1 MKKNY
6 LITILT
12 SIFLIIFI
20 SSIQII
26 FFRDDTSKLL
36 KVGFLYVGDS
46 STSYTGNFIK
56 TEKSLINKYGANIQ
70 IISKQNVPESNCESI
85 LMELVS
91 ENCDIIF
98 STSYGFGETVKKA
111 AEKNPH
117 IQFCQATCSNA
128 NKEPILKNY
137 HTFMGKIFEGR
148 YVSGVIAGL
157 KLQEL
162 INQNKITR
170 EQAKIGY
177 VGAFPLPEVIS
188 GYTAFILGIRSIVP
202 EATMI
207 VKYTNS
213 WTDYNTEKKITEELI
228 QKDCVIISQ
237 HSDTVGPAIACEEA
251 KKSKTVYLVSYNQSM
266 ATFAPTTYLCGSKIN
281 WEPYILSAVDAVYNN
296 KEFSKTIDAIFF
308 GNDATAGFD
317 KNWVQML
324 EMNEISIAPGTKE
337 KVEETIKLLNKN
349 KIDVFYGNY
358 IGVNPDNPNDII
370 DLNTPYIENSFSSA
384 QTFNYILKD
393 VVFIE

>member
-6 LITILT
+6 LITIFT
-12 SIFLIIFI
+12 SIFLIIII
-20 SSIQII
+20 SSIQML
-26 FFRDDTSKLL
+26 FFKDDTSKLL

-56 TEKSLINKYGANIQ
+56 TEKSLTNKYGTNIQ
-70 IISKQNVPESNCESI
+70 IISKKNVPESNCEPV
-85 LMELVS
+85 LMELIS

-98 STSYGFGETVKKA
+98 STSCGFGESVKKA

-117 IQFCQATCSNA
+117 ILFCQATCSNA
-128 NKEPILKNY
+128 NEEPILKNY

-162 INQNKITR
+162 INQKKITK

-188 GYTAFILGIRSIVP
+188 GYTAFILGIKSIVP

-251 KKSKTVYLVSYNQSM
+251 NKSKIVYLVSYNQSM

-281 WEPYILSAVDAVYNN
+281 WEPYILNAVDAVYNN
-296 KEFSKTIDAIFF
+296 KEFSKTIDATFF

-337 KVEETIKLLNKN
+337 KVEKTIELLNKN

-358 IGVNPDNPNDII
+358 IGVNPENPNDII

>member
-98 STSYGFGETVKKA
+98 STSYGFGETVKKV

-128 NKEPILKNY
+128 NEEPILKNY

-251 KKSKTVYLVSYNQSM
+251 KK
-266 ATFAPTTYLCGSKIN
+266 I
-281 WEPYILSAVDAVYNN
+281 
-296 KEFSKTIDAIFF
+296 
-308 GNDATAGFD
+308 
-317 KNWVQML
+317 
-324 EMNEISIAPGTKE
+324 
-337 KVEETIKLLNKN
+337 
-349 KIDVFYGNY
+349 
-358 IGVNPDNPNDII
+358 
-370 DLNTPYIENSFSSA
+370 
-384 QTFNYILKD
+384 
-393 VVFIE
+393 

>member
-6 LITILT
+6 LITIFT
-12 SIFLIIFI
+12 SIFLIIII
-20 SSIQII
+20 SSIQML
-26 FFRDDTSKLL
+26 FFKDDTSKLL

-56 TEKSLINKYGANIQ
+56 TEKSLTNKYGTNIQ
-70 IISKQNVPESNCESI
+70 IISKKNVPESNCEPV
-85 LMELVS
+85 LMELIS

-98 STSYGFGETVKKA
+98 STSYGFGESVKKA

-117 IQFCQATCSNA
+117 ILFCQATCSNA
-128 NKEPILKNY
+128 NEEPILKNY

-162 INQNKITR
+162 INQKKITK

-188 GYTAFILGIRSIVP
+188 GYTAFILGIKSIVP

-251 KKSKTVYLVSYNQSM
+251 NKSKIVYLVSYNQSM

-281 WEPYILSAVDAVYNN
+281 WEPYILNAVDAVYNN
-296 KEFSKTIDAIFF
+296 KEFSKTIDATFF

-337 KVEETIKLLNKN
+337 KVEKTIELLNKN

-358 IGVNPDNPNDII
+358 IGVNPENPNDII

>member
-6 LITILT
+6 LITIFT
-12 SIFLIIFI
+12 SIFLIIII
-20 SSIQII
+20 SSIQML

-56 TEKSLINKYGANIQ
+56 TEKSLTNKYGTNIQ
-70 IISKQNVPESNCESI
+70 IISKKNVPESNCEPV
-85 LMELVS
+85 LMELIS

-98 STSYGFGETVKKA
+98 STSYGFGESVKKA

-128 NKEPILKNY
+128 NEEPILKNY

-162 INQNKITR
+162 INQKKITK

-188 GYTAFILGIRSIVP
+188 GYTAFILGIKSIVP

-228 QKDCVIISQ
+228 QEDCVIISQ

-251 KKSKTVYLVSYNQSM
+251 NKSKIVYLVSYNQSM

-281 WEPYILSAVDAVYNN
+281 WEPYILNAVDAVYNN
-296 KEFSKTIDAIFF
+296 KEFSKTIDATFF

-337 KVEETIKLLNKN
+337 KVEKTIELLNKN

-358 IGVNPDNPNDII
+358 IGVNPENPNDII